1 MDDMAKAS
9 EETSLAKNHKAVN
22 RVHIMESL
30 EVQTNQ
36 TGYFMI
42 DTLQK
47 TLRKYRG

>member
-30 EVQTNQ
+30 E
-36 TGYFMI
+36 
-42 DTLQK
+42 K